1 MPDLGKTQSDL
12 WFWKLPV
19 FLYSISTFLQFSR
32 KNLFPQSLF
41 PGNKRCFKIR
51 TCFANRFFL
60 DLKLL
65 GCNYG
70 MNFLSSETRKHP
82 LEIVEAHLQ
91 NLALLRVASWKH
103 HPQRSATTKVQW
115 CIRRRHP
122 PNIEHTSTLR
132 VDTVLGGGF
141 KDCIFLILCLPWSLG
156 FHDPIWLLFFSNGCF
171 QHQL

>member
-51 TCFANRFFL
+51 TCGLQIAFFL

-65 GCNYG
+65 GCHYG
-70 MNFLSSETRKHP
+70 MNEFP
-82 LEIVEAHLQ
+82 LFRSQKTPSADLQ
-91 NLALLRVASWKH
+91 QPRFSDASGGG
-103 HPQRSATTKVQW
+103 V
-115 CIRRRHP
+115 P
-122 PNIEHTSTLR
+122 PNIEHTWTLR

-141 KDCIFLILCLPWSLG
+141 KDCIFLILCLP
-156 FHDPIWLLFFSNGCF
+156 
-171 QHQL
+171 